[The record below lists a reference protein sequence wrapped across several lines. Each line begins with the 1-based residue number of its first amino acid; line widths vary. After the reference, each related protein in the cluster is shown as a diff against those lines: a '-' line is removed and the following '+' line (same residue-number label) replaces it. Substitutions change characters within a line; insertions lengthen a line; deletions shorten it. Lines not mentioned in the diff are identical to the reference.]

1 MVQQPVENPYAQGEV
16 NEGEQLEGGEDDG
29 DDQASD
35 EDEWE
40 QQPAGGEEE
49 AAAQVEQA
57 EPVRGQQIVRE
68 QPSYPEAEKVKEGAK
83 IQTKNINQI
92 AQMPNQAAQAQAP
105 APVSF
110 SQAAPRYPEKD
121 WFAEW
126 KKTLNLPNIKACVN
140 HTYNKA
146 MHIRNQ
152 MIEQDP
158 SLSSLQIFNI
168 DEDQLLSHLEKFSL
182 KGLLPVMPKI
192 LVTTYKGN
200 DSIDTWLISYL
211 WGLIFVFA
219 QEYNVYDHR
228 KFRLF
233 TINTY

>member
-1 MVQQPVENPYAQGEV
+1 MS
-16 NEGEQLEGGEDDG
+16 
-29 DDQASD
+29 QA
-35 EDEWE
+35 
-40 QQPAGGEEE
+40 P
-49 AAAQVEQA
+49 VEQA
-57 EPVRGQQIVRE
+57 QPRTSNAGQHE
-68 QPSYPEAEKVKEGAK
+68 NAPETPRVPISEKVKEGDK
-83 IQTKNINQI
+83 IQTKNINQLATMPKI
-92 AQMPNQAAQAQAP
+92 ASGGNAPQTAQQQANAYAAMPRFP
-105 APVSF
+105 DK
-110 SQAAPRYPEKD
+110 E
-121 WFAEW
+121 WFNEW
-126 KKTLNLPNIKACVN
+126 KKTLNLPNIKACQS

-168 DEDQLLSHLEKFSL
+168 DEDQLLAHLEKFSL
-182 KGLLPVMPKI
+182 KGLLPIMPKI

-219 QEYNVYDHR
+219 QEYNVYDHK
-228 KFRLF
+228 KFKLF

>member
-1 MVQQPVENPYAQGEV
+1 MPT
-16 NEGEQLEGGEDDG
+16 
-29 DDQASD
+29 AS
-35 EDEWE
+35 
-40 QQPAGGEEE
+40 AG
-49 AAAQVEQA
+49 
-57 EPVRGQQIVRE
+57 
-68 QPSYPEAEKVKEGAK
+68 
-83 IQTKNINQI
+83 
-92 AQMPNQAAQAQAP
+92 AAQAQ
-105 APVSF
+105 S
-110 SQAAPRYPEKD
+110 SQQQAAAYAAMPRFPDKE
-121 WFAEW
+121 WFNEW
-126 KKTLNLPNIKACVN
+126 KKTLNLPNIKACQS

-168 DEDQLLSHLEKFSL
+168 DEDQLLAHLEKFSL
-182 KGLLPVMPKI
+182 KGLLPIMPKI

-219 QEYNVYDHR
+219 QEYNVYDHK
-228 KFRLF
+228 KFKLF

>member
-1 MVQQPVENPYAQGEV
+1 MVAQFPDREWFVEY
-16 NEGEQLEGGEDDG
+16 
-29 DDQASD
+29 
-35 EDEWE
+35 
-40 QQPAGGEEE
+40 
-49 AAAQVEQA
+49 
-57 EPVRGQQIVRE
+57 RE
-68 QPSYPEAEKVKEGAK
+68 SLHLG
-83 IQTKNINQI
+83 
-92 AQMPNQAAQAQAP
+92 
-105 APVSF
+105 
-110 SQAAPRYPEKD
+110 
-121 WFAEW
+121 
-126 KKTLNLPNIKACVN
+126 NIKACIS

-146 MHIRNQ
+146 MNIRNH

-168 DEDQLLSHLEKFSL
+168 DEDQLLTHLSKFSL
-182 KGLLPVMPKI
+182 KGLLPLMPKI

-219 QEYNVYDHR
+219 QEFGVYDHR

>member
-1 MVQQPVENPYAQGEV
+1 V
-16 NEGEQLEGGEDDG
+16 
-29 DDQASD
+29 
-35 EDEWE
+35 
-40 QQPAGGEEE
+40 
-49 AAAQVEQA
+49 
-57 EPVRGQQIVRE
+57 
-68 QPSYPEAEKVKEGAK
+68 SYPEAEKVKEGAK

-105 APVSF
+105 APVAF

>member
-1 MVQQPVENPYAQGEV
+1 MPSSSG
-16 NEGEQLEGGEDDG
+16 
-29 DDQASD
+29 
-35 EDEWE
+35 E
-40 QQPAGGEEE
+40 QQPIDNGS
-49 AAAQVEQA
+49 
-57 EPVRGQQIVRE
+57 EPTSLNQPQPGSQGAVLSGQH
-68 QPSYPEAEKVKEGAK
+68 
-83 IQTKNINQI
+83 
-92 AQMPNQAAQAQAP
+92 
-105 APVSF
+105 
-110 SQAAPRYPEKD
+110 RYPEKE
-121 WFAEW
+121 WFMEW
-126 KKTLNLPNIKACVN
+126 KNTLNLPNIKACIS

-158 SLSSLQIFNI
+158 SLGSLQIFNI
-168 DEDQLLSHLEKFSL
+168 DEDQLLTHLQKFSL
-182 KGLLPVMPKI
+182 KGLLPAMPKI

-219 QEYNVYDHR
+219 QEYSVYDHR

>member
-1 MVQQPVENPYAQGEV
+1 
-16 NEGEQLEGGEDDG
+16 
-29 DDQASD
+29 
-35 EDEWE
+35 
-40 QQPAGGEEE
+40 
-49 AAAQVEQA
+49 
-57 EPVRGQQIVRE
+57 
-68 QPSYPEAEKVKEGAK
+68 
-83 IQTKNINQI
+83 
-92 AQMPNQAAQAQAP
+92 MPNQAAQAPAP